1 MDIKCL
7 TCGREINLDHVV
19 FENYFGTVKCFSC
32 NSMME
37 VKIKERVL
45 HGASLLTL
53 KKHPSGVRQQYE
65 SPIV

>member
-1 MDIKCL
+1 MDIKCA
-7 TCGREINLDHVV
+7 TGGRETNLDHVV
-19 FENYFGTVKCFSC
+19 FENYFGTVKCFCC